1 MDHLK
6 ETIATMTD
14 EERKEFRVFM
24 QRQRVKSE
32 RKDLALF
39 TILERKDDYKPRE
52 ITEMLYGKAN
62 LNAYHTLRKRL
73 TRELLDFTMLKS
85 MDEDNTSYSAI
96 LGMIAMSRRL
106 LDKNRADIARK
117 YLEKAEALANSTESY
132 DLLDNIL
139 NLQIKHAHELDLDVE
154 KIIEQ
159 WKLFREEAE
168 IDEKVNLAYGLIRQR
183 LNQIKRTGQP
193 QNLLTITNNAL
204 RELDLD
210 ETRIM
215 RPSLMYML
223 VSMTRSAVIATKN
236 YFLFDSY
243 VCNIYDQLVA
253 RKAFSKKNHLYQ
265 LWFLYMIAH
274 VKYRNRDFEKAREYV
289 NALNEHLGHY
299 GNMHF
304 NRFYPRSVLL
314 DAAVYSYMSENEK
327 SIHILEE
334 ALGNAQLNLTV
345 EDRCNMTL
353 NLAVYQFQGE
363 NYRAANRLLRDIGHT
378 DKWLEKRL
386 GIEWRFKKNLIEIIV
401 QVEMEN
407 TEIALARI
415 ASIDRYYKG
424 FFQNELY
431 QRARVFLGFIKQVI
445 EKPDSI
451 ATEAFARHVDETI
464 VRLPQDKED
473 IQAITFYCWL
483 KSKMLRKSYYP
494 VLIETV
500 HSFDRKESLS

>member
-1 MDHLK
+1 MDYLK
-6 ETIATMTD
+6 ETISTMSD

-39 TILERKDDYKPRE
+39 KILLSKEEYKPRE
-52 ITEMLYGKAN
+52 ITQMLYGKPN

-85 MDEDNTSYSAI
+85 MDEDNTSYSTI

-106 LDKNRADIARK
+106 LDKNRPDIARR

-154 KIIEQ
+154 QIIKH

-183 LNQIKRTGQP
+183 LNHIKRTGEP
-193 QNLLTITNNAL
+193 QHLLTITTNAL
-204 RELDLD
+204 KELDLD
-210 ETRIM
+210 ETRVM
-215 RPSLMYML
+215 RPALMYML
-223 VSMTRSAVIATKN
+223 VSMTRSAIIATKN
-236 YFLFDSY
+236 YVLFDSY
-243 VCNIYDQLVA
+243 VCNIYDQLIE
-253 RKAFSKKNHLYQ
+253 RDAFSKKNHIYH

-274 VKYRNRDFEKAREYV
+274 VKYRNRDFEKSRKYV
-289 NALNEHLGHY
+289 NALNGHMSHY

-314 DAAVYSYMSENEK
+314 DAAVYSYMNENGK

-334 ALGNAQLNLTV
+334 ALTNPQLNLTV

-353 NLAVYQFQGE
+353 NLAVYHFQGE
-363 NYRAANRLLRDIGHT
+363 NYREANKLLRDIGHT
-378 DKWLEKRL
+378 DKWLEKRV

-415 ASIDRYYKG
+415 SSIDRYYKS
-424 FFQNELY
+424 FFKNEMY
-431 QRARVFLGFIKQVI
+431 QRARIFLGFIKQVI

-451 ATEAFARHVDETI
+451 VTEDFAQHVNQTI
-464 VRLPQDKED
+464 VRLPGDKED

-500 HSFDRKESLS
+500 HSFGRKEVIT

>member
-1 MDHLK
+1 MS
-6 ETIATMTD
+6 D

-39 TILERKDDYKPRE
+39 KILLNKEDYKPRE
-52 ITEMLYGKAN
+52 ITEMLYGKPN

-85 MDEDNTSYSAI
+85 MDEDNTSYSTI

-106 LDKNRADIARK
+106 LDKNRPDIARR

-154 KIIEQ
+154 QIIGQ

-183 LNQIKRTGQP
+183 LNQIKRTGKH

-210 ETRIM
+210 EKRVM

-223 VSMTRSAVIATKN
+223 VSMTRSAIIATKN
-236 YFLFDSY
+236 YYLFDSY
-243 VCNIYDQLVA
+243 VCNIYDQLIE
-253 RKAFSKKNHLYQ
+253 RNAFSKKNHIYH

-274 VKYRNRDFEKAREYV
+274 VKYRNRDFAKSREYV
-289 NALNEHLGHY
+289 NALNEHIGHY

-334 ALGNAQLNLTV
+334 ALNNPQLNLTV
-345 EDRCNMTL
+345 EDRSNMTL
-353 NLAVYQFQGE
+353 NLSVYHFQGE
-363 NYRAANRLLRDIGHT
+363 NYREANRLLRDIGHT
-378 DKWLEKRL
+378 DKWLENRV

-401 QVEMEN
+401 QVEMGN

-424 FFQNELY
+424 FFKNEMY

-451 ATEAFARHVDETI
+451 VTEEFAQHVDQTI
-464 VRLPQDKED
+464 VRLPGVKED

-483 KSKMLRKSYYP
+483 KSKMLLKSYYP

-500 HSFDRKESLS
+500 HSLDRKEEIT